1 MGAMVSGLMQV
12 DRAQQKTIRNIV
24 EIEKILTY
32 TNRRLHAI
40 SIRCTRLIGIIFMD
54 NLDLVHF
61 YFCKRTWQGGM

>member
-1 MGAMVSGLMQV
+1 MGAMISGLMQV

-24 EIEKILTY
+24 EIEKILSY

-40 SIRCTRLIGIIFMD
+40 SIRYTRLIGIIFSD

-61 YFCKRTWQGGM
+61 YFCKRTW